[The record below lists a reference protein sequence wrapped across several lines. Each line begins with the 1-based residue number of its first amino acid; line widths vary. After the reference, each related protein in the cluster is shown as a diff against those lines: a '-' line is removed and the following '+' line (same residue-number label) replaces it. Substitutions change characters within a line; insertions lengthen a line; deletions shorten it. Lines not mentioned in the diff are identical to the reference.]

1 MCLYKNLGKLCF
13 AHQFGLNSFLGTQLS
28 VIQNMSTVG
37 QKNIL
42 SMHSPLFIN
51 SFPELPLQPPMS
63 AAIFLSMSLREVM
76 LLASHVSN
84 HLPLH
89 VTTGSYA
96 FKHPWLSYLYE
107 PISSWTTSR
116 FLGGEDYMLQVP
128 SYAWIWVSWWE
139 GKNPGWFL
147 IEMGNI

>member
-1 MCLYKNLGKLCF
+1 MLIIFRLLRKFYFINFSFHFMIFFFWVYRKAPFPKKLVGMWLALTLKKIWKEKYFPLLSRESCVL

-51 SFPELPLQPPMS
+51 SFPELPLQPPS
-63 AAIFLSMSLREVM
+63 S
-76 LLASHVSN
+76 

-96 FKHPWLSYLYE
+96 FSLPCQQ
-107 PISSWTTSR
+107 PSSS
-116 FLGGEDYMLQVP
+116 P
-128 SYAWIWVSWWE
+128 CHH
-139 GKNPGWFL
+139 GKLCF
-147 IEMGNI
+147 